1 MSSQRLLE
9 TVTQRVRGTVCA
21 VPFIIITEPIMF
33 LHRLYQI
40 TLVSLAFAFAS
51 TTVNAE
57 PVVDKP
63 APLFSGAAA
72 DKSTI
77 KLADLHGKTVVL
89 EWTNHECPFVV
100 KHYESGNIPNL
111 QKDAVAKGIVW
122 LQVITSAPG
131 KQGNVD
137 GETARKLNAHRGATP
152 TNTVLDSDGSIGKLY
167 GATNTPQFFIID
179 PQGVLVYK
187 GGIDSIPSA
196 DQSDIGKAENYVS
209 AALADLAAGRKV
221 AKSTTKPYGCSVKY
235 AV

>member
-1 MSSQRLLE
+1 
-9 TVTQRVRGTVCA
+9 
-21 VPFIIITEPIMF
+21 MF
-33 LHRLYQI
+33 LHRLFQI
-40 TLVSLAFAFAS
+40 ALVGFAFAS
-51 TTVNAE
+51 TTVYAE
-57 PVVDKP
+57 SVVDKA
-63 APLFSGAAA
+63 APLFSATAA
-72 DKSTI
+72 DGTTV

-122 LQVITSAPG
+122 LQVISSAPD
-131 KQGNVD
+131 KQGHVS
-137 GETARKLNAHRGATP
+137 GETAQKLNAHRGATP
-152 TNTVLDSDGSIGKLY
+152 TNTLFDDDGKIGKLY

-221 AKSTTKPYGCSVKY
+221 AKSNTKPYGCSVKY
-235 AV
+235 AS

>member
-1 MSSQRLLE
+1 
-9 TVTQRVRGTVCA
+9 
-21 VPFIIITEPIMF
+21 MF

-40 TLVSLAFAFAS
+40 ALVGLAFAS
-51 TTVNAE
+51 TAVYAE

-63 APLFSGAAA
+63 APSFSGAAA
-72 DKSTI
+72 DGSTL
-77 KLADLHGKTVVL
+77 KLADLLGKTVVL

-137 GETARKLNAHRGATP
+137 GETAKKLNTHRGATP

-221 AKSTTKPYGCSVKY
+221 AKSSTKPYGCSVKY
-235 AV
+235 AS

>member
-1 MSSQRLLE
+1 
-9 TVTQRVRGTVCA
+9 
-21 VPFIIITEPIMF
+21 MF
-33 LHRLYQI
+33 LLRFCRFVLMTFI
-40 TLVSLAFAFAS
+40 VVFAAS
-51 TTVNAE
+51 PALAE
-57 PVVDKP
+57 PEMDKP

-72 DKSTI
+72 DGTKI

-100 KHYESGNIPNL
+100 KHYDSGNIPKL
-111 QKDAVAKGIVW
+111 QKSAVAKGIVW

-131 KQGNVD
+131 KQGFVN
-137 GETARKLNAHRGATP
+137 GRTAKRLNDYRGATP

-179 PQGVLVYK
+179 PNGVLVYK

-196 DQSDIGKAENYVS
+196 DQADIAKAENYVG

-221 AKSTTKPYGCSVKY
+221 AKSSTKPYGCTVKY
-235 AV
+235 AS

>member
-1 MSSQRLLE
+1 MLL
-9 TVTQRVRGTVCA
+9 RRFYPMA
-21 VPFIIITEPIMF
+21 
-33 LHRLYQI
+33 LL
-40 TLVSLAFAFAS
+40 SLAFAFTSMA
-51 TTVNAE
+51 VHAE
-57 PVVDKP
+57 SVVDKP

-72 DKSTI
+72 DGSTI
-77 KLADLHGKTVVL
+77 KLADLRGKTVVL

-100 KHYESGNIPNL
+100 KHYESGNIPAL

-131 KQGNVD
+131 KEGNVN
-137 GETARKLNAHRGATP
+137 GETARKLNTHRGATP

-196 DQSDIGKAENYVS
+196 DQSDIAKAENYIS
-209 AALADLAAGRKV
+209 AALADLAAGRKI
-221 AKSTTKPYGCSVKY
+221 AKSNTKPYGCSVKY
-235 AV
+235 AS